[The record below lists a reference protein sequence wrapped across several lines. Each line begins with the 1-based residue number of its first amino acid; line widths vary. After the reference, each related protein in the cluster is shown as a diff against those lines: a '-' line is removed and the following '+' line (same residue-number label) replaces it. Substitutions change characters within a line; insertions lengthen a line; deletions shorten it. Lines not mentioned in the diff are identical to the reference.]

1 LRTPKTDCMLKNIQP
16 LTRRPMTNTFGG
28 AFQTINIILSLH
40 MRDRTI
46 YLMPGLLLIPSDVW

>member
-1 LRTPKTDCMLKNIQP
+1 MFKTFLP
-16 LTRRPMTNTFGG
+16 VTWRPMTNTFGG